1 MCLRCATGATVWTS
15 AIFFSSLLLLCG
27 LSCPSISIL
36 TIVLITLIRFLSSLL
51 WSCWNGARATQC
63 NVHERR
69 ESGTRRNGQTLFP
82 WHQRAQC
89 THRTT
94 PHRTT
99 QNLELDIY
107 WLLYFRF
114 STSPAT
120 IISHRTRRAIHL
132 FFSLSHLALSVTT
145 SNRLL
150 LPCLIVVDHRKFCAP
165 RANYSARRIFQS
177 WTESVVRRHP
187 ATIAPTTTC
196 IMFVCVFVH
205 FSFLFWLLALYVF
218 CFFFLV
224 YFDPTTP
231 PRHFVVPLLLLSME
245 MMCKWTHAMHTNY
258 NFVLCLNAMCWTGWG
273 LQTQTSLVAC
283 NAMCNFAF
291 STCAHHTNSV
301 TLVTLVTVNNKL
313 ACILICGRVAESF
326 YKLFVPSIDCM
337 ICCYVVDAVIKLV
350 QFAPHPH
357 PKVSTISMVRRMN
370 WARSDINWMRAWFP
384 WCGQSCF
391 GSVRLPNLCF
401 VLCVSFCSRFQ
412 LNSNTILTETQQ
424 HRWPYSVLFL
434 AETNKK
440 RRKSFRIAHR

>member
-1 MCLRCATGATVWTS
+1 MNGVCGATTS
-15 AIFFSSLLLLCG
+15 GDNCTDDHLYYVCVCFRSLFVFVLIVSSLC
-27 LSCPSISIL
+27 
-36 TIVLITLIRFLSSLL
+36 
-51 WSCWNGARATQC
+51 
-63 NVHERR
+63 
-69 ESGTRRNGQTLFP
+69 
-82 WHQRAQC
+82 
-89 THRTT
+89 
-94 PHRTT
+94 
-99 QNLELDIY
+99 
-107 WLLYFRF
+107 
-114 STSPAT
+114 
-120 IISHRTRRAIHL
+120 
-132 FFSLSHLALSVTT
+132 
-145 SNRLL
+145 
-150 LPCLIVVDHRKFCAP
+150 
-165 RANYSARRIFQS
+165 
-177 WTESVVRRHP
+177 
-187 ATIAPTTTC
+187 
-196 IMFVCVFVH
+196 
-205 FSFLFWLLALYVF
+205 FLF
-218 CFFFLV
+218 FFFLSTLTLLHHHAISLFHC
-224 YFDPTTP
+224 Y
-231 PRHFVVPLLLLSME
+231 LLLSME

-412 LNSNTILTETQQ
+412 LNSNTILNETQQ